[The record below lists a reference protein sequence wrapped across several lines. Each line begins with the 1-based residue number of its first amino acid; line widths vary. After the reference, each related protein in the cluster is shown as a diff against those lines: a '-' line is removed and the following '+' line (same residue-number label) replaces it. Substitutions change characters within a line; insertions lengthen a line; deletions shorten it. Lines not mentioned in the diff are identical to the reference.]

1 MRIRH
6 LVVAAALAL
15 GSLVAAAPAQAADFT
30 VICNGW
36 AACAKSGH
44 SSYGYQGTYKSSYWS
59 QQSGHNCTNYVAW
72 RLTHNG
78 RVTARVPGTG
88 NASEWA
94 TAVANHPGW
103 GATMS
108 TTPWASTSAWWPAG
122 AKPAG
127 AEGQVAYVQTVET
140 IDGKTYVTVSE
151 DNKGGAFRWIRV
163 GGDQL
168 PHGYISF
175 AKASGSIK
183 DEIPAI
189 TSPSAKRIDVS
200 GFVTDPDSYAS
211 GVVLKAVV
219 RNGAK
224 LVTYTSPRAAK
235 FSFST
240 FWTSS
245 SMPTGQHTV
254 YLYGANVKGTRGA
267 SSVLLHQQVVDIKP

>member
-44 SSYGYQGTYKSSYWS
+44 SSYGYQATYKSSYWS
-59 QQSGHNCTNYVAW
+59 QQGGHNCTNYVAW

-108 TTPWASTSAWWPAG
+108 TTPRASTIAWWPAG

-127 AEGQVAYVQTVET
+127 AEGHVAYVQKVET

-175 AKASGSIK
+175 AKASVSIK

-189 TSPSAKRIDVS
+189 TSRTFRAMTRVCS
-200 GFVTDPDSYAS
+200 GC
-211 GVVLKAVV
+211 
-219 RNGAK
+219 
-224 LVTYTSPRAAK
+224 
-235 FSFST
+235 
-240 FWTSS
+240 
-245 SMPTGQHTV
+245 
-254 YLYGANVKGTRGA
+254 
-267 SSVLLHQQVVDIKP
+267 